1 MGKGLGQAA
10 GILALIMVVLR
21 LNRLMLSGP
30 EVVRWKMILLA
41 AAILGG
47 VVWWL
52 LRQVTARA
60 GLAIGIFTLGGVLL
74 FLRIAVPESLLVALP
89 TGDTWAALGA
99 EMSQSMRLIRSGVPP
114 IVPLDGVIAILAVLM
129 WAVGAL
135 FVWGSTAGPAAAM
148 FVPSLVLYLQFA
160 VFDRDQAGL
169 GWMTASAILLTL
181 SVVALAMERK
191 GDAGRARNREG
202 QPMPRRSPTLAVII
216 GGLLGVGAIVA
227 ATTASGLVSEYGNL
241 PWRTGAGY
249 GLGGGGVSYDR
260 FVDLQQSLLNTQNRL
275 LFQATVG
282 EGAPD
287 VNLYW
292 RMETLDEFD
301 GVGWTPSNATPR
313 QYEQG
318 IPLGDPNHHYQG
330 STAEVLQVVQI
341 ADLQSVV
348 VPVAG
353 TPFQIHDP
361 DSADFI
367 EPRSFNVGQ
376 DAAIF
381 YGPGLRKGDRY
392 QVLAAYPL
400 TDEDMGVL
408 ATTEAGE
415 LSPIFANAVEAG
427 EIDVEANQADPDSL
441 EPADL
446 DFYTRLPDNLPND
459 LIGQAL
465 LRTRGA
471 TTNFERAVMLE
482 SWFRS
487 EDFIYDATVSTGHSS
502 LNLADWLTDP
512 TSTNYRTGYCEQF
525 ATGMAVLGRVLEIPT
540 RVVWGFTPGTTV
552 EKTDADGNPIDVIEV
567 RDTNAH
573 AWVEM
578 WMDGVGW
585 VQFDPTPR
593 SEFVEPTAVFD
604 PTEFLPEDAT
614 NSANNIT
621 DIPVPDA
628 GAGFLELEPEPF
640 VATERTNWWTI
651 IVPFLVVLA
660 MSLPVSKLLRRRRRM
675 RRLREGDITAAWDEI
690 VDRLADL
697 GRPVPVSSTPM
708 EVARETTPAMIPL
721 ASEYSAAV
729 YGGKPGRAN
738 ESDLLAV
745 ETWLHERFDGTD
757 RMRAAFSPRSF
768 FKR

>member
-10 GILALIMVVLR
+10 GILALIMVILR
-21 LNRLMLSGP
+21 LNRLILSGP
-30 EVVRWKMILLA
+30 EFVRWKMILIA
-41 AAILGG
+41 AAVLGG

-52 LRQVTARA
+52 LRQLTGRV
-60 GLAIGIFTLGGVLL
+60 GLAVVIITLGGILL
-74 FLRIAVPESLLVALP
+74 FLRIAVPESLLVVLP

-99 EMSQSMRLIRSGVPP
+99 EMEQSMRLIRSGVPP

-129 WAVGAL
+129 WVVGAL

-160 VFDRDQAGL
+160 IFDRDQAGL
-169 GWMTASAILLTL
+169 GWMTASAILLTM
-181 SVVALAMERK
+181 SVVARAMERK
-191 GDAGRARNREG
+191 GDAGRARNPEG
-202 QPMPRRSPTLAVII
+202 QPMSRRSPTLAIVI
-216 GGLLGVGAIVA
+216 GSLLGIGAVIA
-227 ATTASGLVSEYGNL
+227 ATSASGLVSEYGNL

-249 GLGGGGVSYDR
+249 GFGGGGVSYDR
-260 FVDLQQSLLNTQNRL
+260 FVDLQQSLLNPQNRL
-275 LFQATVG
+275 LFQATLG
-282 EGAPD
+282 DGAPD
-287 VNLYW
+287 ENLYW

-301 GVGWTPSNATPR
+301 GIGWTPSNATPR

-318 IPLGDPNHHYQG
+318 IPLGDPDHFYQG
-330 STAEVLQVVQI
+330 TTAEVLQVVQI

-353 TPFQIHDP
+353 TPSQIHHP
-361 DSADFI
+361 DRADFI
-367 EPRSFNVGQ
+367 EPRSFNIGQ

-392 QVLAAYPL
+392 QVLASYPL
-400 TDEDMGVL
+400 TEEDMGVL
-408 ATTEAGE
+408 ATVKAGE

-427 EIDVEANQADPDSL
+427 EIDL
-441 EPADL
+441 EPSDTIPEPLEPSDL

-471 TTNFERAVMLE
+471 TTDFERAVMLE
-482 SWFRS
+482 TWFRS
-487 EDFIYDATVSTGHSS
+487 EDFTYDATVSTGHSS

-525 ATGMAVLGRVLEIPT
+525 ATGMAVLGRALEIPT
-540 RVVWGFTPGTTV
+540 RVVWGFTPGTTL
-552 EKTDADGNPIDVIEV
+552 EKADAEGNPIDVIEV

-604 PTEFLPEDAT
+604 PSEFLPEDA
-614 NSANNIT
+614 NSSADNTT

-640 VATERTNWWTI
+640 VATEPTNWWVI
-651 IVPFLVVLA
+651 IVPILVVA
-660 MSLPVSKLLRRRRRM
+660 AASIPVAKSLRRRRR
-675 RRLREGDITAAWDEI
+675 RKRLREGDITAAWDEI

-697 GRPVPVSSTPM
+697 GRPVPASATPM
-708 EVARETTPAMIPL
+708 EVARETTPAMVAL
-721 ASEYSAAV
+721 ASEYSANV
-729 YGGKPGRAN
+729 YGGKPSRAS
-738 ESDLLAV
+738 ESELLAV
-745 ETWLHERFDGTD
+745 ETWIHERFDGTD

-768 FKR
+768 FRR